1 MSVVSCTKGAN
12 IENSYNT
19 VPQETDASFYTKNIE
34 KKYQSQN
41 HPQRMLSLDEYALQE
56 ERKLAVV
63 KHVGNKKITL
73 NNSQP
78 NESFLEE

>member
-63 KHVGNKKITL
+63 KHVGNKKITR

-78 NESFLEE
+78 NESFLKE